1 MGNNR
6 TSKLDSETNEFY
18 TKTSQS
24 FQDLL
29 LGALRGKEHIAPG
42 IMNNPYILQL
52 ERNLEKIED
61 LYPKEESLLSA
72 KRALQYQTLLNTYY
86 GLRRSETTA
95 YNPRLTGNSQQK
107 LGNILEA
114 MIKNLAVVYDFQL
127 KVTDKK
133 QLAPEISKEK
143 RLPLHEKLA
152 NEIRDLKVDPSTR
165 DQILFELMIS
175 SRKAIE
181 KYNDVKQANP
191 PAATASAE
199 EKKQFQQGLANISKT
214 LEKVELQE
222 TLISLSKSLA
232 KSKHES
238 QKELGNFLSEF
249 MYKTLEVDRHTPKS
263 PKA

>member
-6 TSKLDSETNEFY
+6 TSKFNSDTNDFY
-18 TKTSQS
+18 AKTSNS
-24 FQDLL
+24 FQTLL
-29 LGALRGKEHIAPG
+29 LGTLRDKERLAPG

-61 LYPKEESLLSA
+61 LYPQEESLLSA
-72 KRALQYQTLLNTYY
+72 KRALQHQALLNTYY
-86 GLRRSETTA
+86 GLRRGETTA
-95 YNPRLTGNSQQK
+95 YSPRLTGNPQQK
-107 LGNILEA
+107 LGNILEK
-114 MIKNLAVVYDFQL
+114 MIKDLAVVYDSQL

-143 RLPLHEKLA
+143 RLPLHEKLS
-152 NEIRDLKVDPSTR
+152 NEIRDLKIDPSTR

-181 KYNDVKQANP
+181 KFNDVKKANASVT
-191 PAATASAE
+191 PANEE

-222 TLISLSKSLA
+222 TLLSLSKSLA

-238 QKELGNFLSEF
+238 QKELANFLREF
-249 MYKTLEVDRHTPKS
+249 MYKALEVDRHTPAS